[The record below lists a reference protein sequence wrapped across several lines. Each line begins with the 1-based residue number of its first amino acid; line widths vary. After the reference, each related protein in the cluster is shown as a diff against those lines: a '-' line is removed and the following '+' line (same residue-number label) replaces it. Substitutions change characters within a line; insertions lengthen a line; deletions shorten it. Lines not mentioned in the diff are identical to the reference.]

1 MEFDPKILV
10 SVASALGAGLAIGL
24 GAIGSG
30 IGIGIAASKF
40 IESIARQPES
50 MGQTRTWFIVAYAL
64 CETQTLFA
72 FLFAIMLW
80 GKVGG

>member
-50 MGQTRTWFIVAYAL
+50 IGQTRTWFIVAYAL

>member
-72 FLFAIMLW
+72 FVFALMLW

>member
-1 MEFDPKILV
+1 MQFDPKILV